1 MKNNLNSLI
10 IGVAVVIAAFLFSS
24 AFKNRNQSNDTI
36 SVTGLGKKDFVSDL
50 IVWSSS
56 FSKKNMNLKEA
67 YAALDKDRE
76 IIKSYLISKGIPE
89 SNIVFSAVNINKDFE
104 YSYDSNGNTRQ
115 QIFTGFSLSQNVQI
129 ESPEVDKVEGISREV
144 TELINSGVE
153 LYSNPPEYYYT
164 KLAAL
169 KLEMIAEATK
179 DANARAQKIA
189 ENADAKLG
197 NLKKSDMGVFQIIAQ
212 NSSEEYSWG
221 GSFNTASKKKTANIT
236 MKLVYQVK

>member
-1 MKNNLNSLI
+1 MMKNNVNSLI
-10 IGVAVVIAAFLFSS
+10 IGIAVVLAAFLFSN

-104 YSYDSNGNTRQ
+104 YTYDGNGNTRQ

-129 ESPEVDKVEGISREV
+129 ES
-144 TELINSGVE
+144 
-153 LYSNPPEYYYT
+153 
-164 KLAAL
+164 
-169 KLEMIAEATK
+169 
-179 DANARAQKIA
+179 
-189 ENADAKLG
+189 
-197 NLKKSDMGVFQIIAQ
+197 
-212 NSSEEYSWG
+212 
-221 GSFNTASKKKTANIT
+221 
-236 MKLVYQVK
+236 